1 MSLTHHDQ
9 TAFDVL
15 NHAAQAIV
23 RAAEAEENVSRLHF
37 EIGVERDTVATL
49 TNAKTGLEALVADLR
64 DKLNASESR
73 EAQLRRDLTDSQ
85 QEALSERRRAED
97 NFTNWQTTANRLNT
111 AECNLAA
118 TTIERDEA
126 RASLAEAETKLSRFR
141 DILGIPTP
149 TPAPVVAEPTPEPAP
164 ILELVEPVTTEA
176 EELPNPFRSL
186 GPAVEPSPFPH
197 ENEYIKEERY
207 F

>member
-23 RAAEAEENVSRLHF
+23 RAAEAEAETARLSASLAD
-37 EIGVERDTVATL
+37 ERYAIDVL
-49 TNAKTGLEALVADLR
+49 TDAKTGLEALVADLR
-64 DKLNASESR
+64 DKLNASERR
-73 EAQLRRDLTDSQ
+73 EAQLRVDLASTQD
-85 QEALSERRRAED
+85 ERLSETRRAD
-97 NFTNWQTTANRLNT
+97 ANWGRVQSLTSALNT

-149 TPAPVVAEPTPEPAP
+149 TPAPVVAEPASEPAP
-164 ILELVEPVTTEA
+164 TLELVEPVTTEA
-176 EELPNPFRSL
+176 EELPNPFRASDPVMDPTVY
-186 GPAVEPSPFPH
+186 GNTP
-197 ENEYIKEERY
+197 IKEEHY

>member
-1 MSLTHHDQ
+1 MSLSHHDQ

-23 RAAEAEENVSRLHF
+23 RAAEAEESVSRLNF
-37 EIGVERDTVATL
+37 DLSVERDTVATL
-49 TNAKTGLEALVADLR
+49 VDAKTGLEALVADLR
-64 DKLNASESR
+64 AKLTASEAR
-73 EAQLRRDLTDSQ
+73 EAQLRVDLATSQ
-85 QEALSERRRAED
+85 SHAVDETRRAD
-97 NFTNWQTTANRLNT
+97 ANWGQVQSLTSALNT

-126 RASLAEAETKLSRFR
+126 RASLAEAETKLARFR

-149 TPAPVVAEPTPEPAP
+149 APAPVVAEPAP
-164 ILELVEPVTTEA
+164 VLELVEPVTTEA
-176 EELPNPFRSL
+176 EELPNPFRASD
-186 GPAVEPSPFPH
+186 PVMESSPFPH